1 MTKKKGE
8 THISNLQNLR
18 KTKVVGSGHVM
29 FKFVRKHSQP
39 TGDHTYRYHI
49 FAHSMEA
56 VQTFT
61 TDRGP
66 PSLATSIAG
75 SK

>member
-1 MTKKKGE
+1 
-8 THISNLQNLR
+8 
-18 KTKVVGSGHVM
+18 M

-39 TGDHTYRYHI
+39 IPPAYQYTFFER
-49 FAHSMEA
+49 SME
-56 VQTFT
+56 VQTCT

-66 PSLATSIAG
+66 PTLAMSIAG